1 MGNLKK
7 IPIEIDNYRPL
18 REIVFEALRNAIVE
32 HKLQPGER
40 LMEVQLAEAM
50 GVSRTPV
57 REAIRR
63 LELEGYVVMI
73 PRRGAY
79 VAQISLKDIADA
91 FEIRG
96 ALEGLA
102 AGLAAERATDED
114 IERLERLVAKTS
126 ECLGSTNV
134 DKAVELDIQFH
145 EALYE
150 ASRNK
155 RLIQIISNLREQI
168 LRFRTQSLAFP
179 GRLAA
184 AVHEHGMIVD
194 AIADR
199 DPAAARKRAE
209 DHIEAAR
216 NALMKLMAQQRRIQG
231 GADEGDSATS
241 DGLE

>member
-1 MGNLKK
+1 MGELK

-32 HKLQPGER
+32 RKLEPGER

-63 LELEGYVVMI
+63 LELEGFVVMI
-73 PRRGAY
+73 PRKGAY
-79 VAQISLKDIADA
+79 VAQLSLKDIADA

-102 AGLAAERATDED
+102 ASLAAERATDEE
-114 IERLERLVAKTS
+114 IEKLELVIARTA
-126 ECLGSTNV
+126 ECLDSGNR

-145 EALYE
+145 EVLYQ
-150 ASRNK
+150 ASRNE
-155 RLIQIISNLREQI
+155 RLTQMISNLREQI
-168 LRFRTQSLAFP
+168 LRFRTQSLAYP
-179 GRLAA
+179 GRLAI
-184 AVHEHGMIVD
+184 AVHEHGLIVD
-194 AIADR
+194 AVAER
-199 DPAAARKRAE
+199 DPGVARKRAQ

-216 NALMKLMAQQRRIQG
+216 NALMKLMAEQRRKKHKARESG
-231 GADEGDSATS
+231 SATS
-241 DGLE
+241 ESSE